1 MKPELFSSNDDEV
14 FYQEAMLFVEENGLD
29 TLSRFLAENP
39 KKLELFTE
47 KLSLFASS
55 FKAAP
60 LFRLIVSSP
69 SSLLWYVR
77 DFGCDK
83 LQKKLED
90 NEWTDK
96 QKGDAL
102 RCFASENNEE
112 AFNAILPFSDPL
124 ENSGWGSTTPLSS
137 AIGGN
142 AIEIVKT
149 ILNQVNPEQIGS
161 FPLFH
166 AVQCQHYELVKI
178 LYEFTLLE
186 NRRELYMP
194 AIGRENMDIIRF
206 LSPNTKEEAEE
217 KIRKEWSLDPSHPQ
231 SIAARYRA
239 LSIYAEKDKAEIEQ
253 GTARI
258 APSVNVNP
266 IVRF

>member
-1 MKPELFSSNDDEV
+1 MKPELFGCTEDKA

-29 TLSRFLAENP
+29 ALSRFLAENP

-55 FKAAP
+55 LKAAP
-60 LFRLIVSSP
+60 LFYLIVSSP

-83 LQKKLED
+83 VQKKLKD

-102 RCFASENNEE
+102 RCFARENNEE
-112 AFNAILPFSDPL
+112 AFSAILPFSDPL
-124 ENSGWGSTTPLSS
+124 ENSGWGSTTPLTS

-166 AVQCQHYELVKI
+166 AVQCQHYELVKM
-178 LYEFTLLE
+178 LYEFTLPE
-186 NRRELYMP
+186 NRKELYAP

-217 KIRKEWSLDPSHPQ
+217 KISKEWSLDPLNPH
-231 SIAARYRA
+231 SIAARHRA

-253 GTARI
+253 GTTPI
-258 APSVNVNP
+258 PPSAHVNS
-266 IVRF
+266 IVRL